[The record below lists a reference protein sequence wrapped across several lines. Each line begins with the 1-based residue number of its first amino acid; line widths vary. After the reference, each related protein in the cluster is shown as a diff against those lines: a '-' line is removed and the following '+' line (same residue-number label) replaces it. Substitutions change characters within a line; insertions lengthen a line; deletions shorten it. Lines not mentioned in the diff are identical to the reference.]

1 MPISKKI
8 NHNNP
13 KIYLITPSE
22 FELRIFSETL
32 KRILDNHEVACIRL
46 EQSSRDELLIGK
58 SADTLRE
65 ICHERDIPII
75 IDSHF
80 MLVEKFG
87 LDGVHLKDGSKS
99 VRTARKVLGKDLIV
113 GAYCFQSKH
122 HGINATEASADYVSF
137 GPMSGDLGDGKHA
150 DPDLFAWWSE
160 MIEFPVIAETGLTS
174 QLVRQIQNN
183 ADFFAFREEI
193 WNTENPSKA
202 LEKILNET

>member
-65 ICHERDIPII
+65 ICHKRDIPII

-99 VRTARKVLGKDLIV
+99 VRTARKVLGKDLIL
-113 GAYCFQSKH
+113 
-122 HGINATEASADYVSF
+122 E
-137 GPMSGDLGDGKHA
+137 
-150 DPDLFAWWSE
+150 
-160 MIEFPVIAETGLTS
+160 LTVFNLNIMELML
-174 QLVRQIQNN
+174 QKLARIMLVL
-183 ADFFAFREEI
+183 ALCLEI
-193 WNTENPSKA
+193 WEMVNMPTLTCSHGGVK
-202 LEKILNET
+202 